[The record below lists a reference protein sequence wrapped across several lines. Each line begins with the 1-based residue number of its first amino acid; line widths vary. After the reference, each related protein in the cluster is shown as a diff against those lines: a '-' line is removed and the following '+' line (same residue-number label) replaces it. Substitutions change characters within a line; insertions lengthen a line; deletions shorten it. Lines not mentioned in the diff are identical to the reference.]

1 MSFPYTC
8 LWIRTAVLWVGV
20 LQQDAV
26 PFSLLRLIC
35 SNMIVPPASSP
46 TVCFAGVQRMKG
58 SHVNRIDKSTTF
70 QRRIRL
76 SWTLPKAP
84 SINNAPVA
92 SSGSK
97 GIKAVII
104 WLAGATISFVI
115 SAVGTFSFVIV
126 HKVTIVTTVTIDVF
140 HHLIP
145 TFYLFFYDKKW

>member
-1 MSFPYTC
+1 MSFPCTC
-8 LWIRTAVLWVGV
+8 LWIRTAVLWVGA

-35 SNMIVPPASSP
+35 NNMIVLRASSP

-58 SHVNRIDKSTTF
+58 SHANRIDRSTTF
-70 QRRIRL
+70 QRRIRR

-104 WLAGATISFVI
+104 WLVGVTISFVI
-115 SAVGTFSFVIV
+115 SAVENFKFVIA
-126 HKVTIVTTVTIDVF
+126 HKVTIVTTVTNDVF

-145 TFYLFFYDKKW
+145 TFYLFLW